1 MALSVPYKEL
11 CERRKRECRSEVID
25 TKNNAALKFVCYEKK
40 DVPDFI
46 NETVKSKKWSTTF
59 GLSPEL
65 SDATSNPTIQA
76 LIRAYKESGN
86 KEKAAETRKRAAG
99 QKAKIF
105 IGNSVKN
112 SRISLTG
119 EFTSDQFKHRT
130 DAAKSILVVSP
141 RMQMNGVDCCQLW
154 QWTTLTDCCRNCLVA
169 LQTR

>member
-1 MALSVPYKEL
+1 MSPISLTRQSKA
-11 CERRKRECRSEVID
+11 RSGV
-25 TKNNAALKFVCYEKK
+25 L
-40 DVPDFI
+40 P
-46 NETVKSKKWSTTF
+46 F
-59 GLSPEL
+59 GLSSEL